1 MSITELWKINHISVV
16 FFYYHKFD
24 IILIDLYKYF
34 RNEFF
39 VYLCIIVGKLGEYY
53 GT

>member
-1 MSITELWKINHISVV
+1 MSIVEIWKLIHISVV
-16 FFYYHKFD
+16 FFYCSKFD
-24 IILIDLYKYF
+24 IILIDLYGYI